1 MLLQVVSSLSPQEAA
16 LVDAIA
22 AALTA
27 DGQYREL
34 TDNPERV
41 EHVRQCGRTAGR
53 REQIPVRTFATELND
68 AGTEVWV
75 VSTKPID
82 PDDELAQRRLRQRL
96 RAAVN
101 AVASGPA

>member
-1 MLLQVVSSLSPQEAA
+1 MGSSRDARCSE

-34 TDNPERV
+34 TDHPARV
-41 EHVRQCGRTAGR
+41 ELVRRCGRAAGR
-53 REQIPVRTFATELND
+53 RERIPVRTFATELED
-68 AGTEVWV
+68 GGSTEVWV

-82 PDDELAQRRLRQRL
+82 PGDELGQRRLRQRL

-101 AVASGPA
+101 AAASDPT